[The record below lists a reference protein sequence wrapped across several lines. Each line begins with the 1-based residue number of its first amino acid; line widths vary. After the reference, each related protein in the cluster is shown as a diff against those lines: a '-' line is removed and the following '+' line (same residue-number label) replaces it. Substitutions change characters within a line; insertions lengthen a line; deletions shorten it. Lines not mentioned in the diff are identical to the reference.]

1 MPTPISSSEPDAM
14 EKIRSICVMKELFQ
28 ALTVL
33 ENRLIDNYGVTLNE
47 AMVLCSVG
55 SETVSAGTIAECT
68 GLAPSHLSKVI
79 RSAEKKELLIRTMG
93 SKDKRQMYF
102 SLTSKAEE
110 CLNQIRE
117 QGLEIPQMLQALF
130 E

>member
-1 MPTPISSSEPDAM
+1 M

>member
-1 MPTPISSSEPDAM
+1 MPTPISSSDPDAM

>member
-1 MPTPISSSEPDAM
+1 MPTPTSSFDPDAM
-14 EKIRSICVMKELFQ
+14 EKIRSLCVMKELFQ

-110 CLNQIRE
+110 RLNQIRE